1 MADLQQEHHREI
13 EGLLENIRQLS
24 RELRLQ
30 MLIIDNFIPQDYQV
44 CVGVCVFCASHWVQM
59 EFVWPCQALCTRVW
73 LRDINVCLFVCVCVC
88 ESLGYMWVTRG
99 CYAWDVFCVS
109 ECVGVD
115 LRFGLPENVFVCAT
129 GRCVGPMEIC
139 SSMCDISFV
148 NAHCVLP
155 KMTLNFLIQY
165 VYVIYLNCCNR
176 VCCWPIFFNM
186 NCKHWTTL
194 KCTSCIHEYIL
205 LFFAALLL
213 MFFYYCFWW

>member
-1 MADLQQEHHREI
+1 M
-13 EGLLENIRQLS
+13 
-24 RELRLQ
+24 
-30 MLIIDNFIPQDYQV
+30 
-44 CVGVCVFCASHWVQM
+44 C
-59 EFVWPCQALCTRVW
+59 
-73 LRDINVCLFVCVCVC
+73 VCLCVCVC
-88 ESLGYMWVTRG
+88 ESLGYMWVTGG

-176 VCCWPIFFNM
+176 VSCWPIFLTWIANIEWLWNVHLVNM
-186 NCKHWTTL
+186 N
-194 KCTSCIHEYIL
+194 IFYFFL
-205 LFFAALLL
+205 LRCCWCFFPTV
-213 MFFYYCFWW
+213 FDDRRW